1 LVANVSLTPG
11 TGVTGMSWD
20 AVVSRD
26 AGTRMELVPL
36 SDWLSEPDY
45 AAEAARLNQHLGTRW
60 KR

>member
-1 LVANVSLTPG
+1 
-11 TGVTGMSWD
+11 
-20 AVVSRD
+20 
-26 AGTRMELVPL
+26 MELVPL